1 MGESDHKKR
10 ISTAKI
16 VAFIGVMAATLE
28 CAKLA
33 LSFLP
38 NIEVVTL
45 LTALYSYVF
54 GIYGLIASV
63 VFVSI
68 EPLIYGF
75 GTWVVSYYI
84 YWPTVA
90 LVFMLFAR
98 IKVKNRF
105 ILATGAVMLTVWFG
119 ILSTLIDIGLL
130 SGFFDNFLYR
140 FSVYYLRGIP
150 FYIAQILS
158 NAVLF
163 PLLFKFLERK
173 LLLVKHSLL

>member
-38 NIEVVTL
+38 NIEIVTL

-68 EPLIYGF
+68 IILKKEKIKPL
-75 GTWVVSYYI
+75 
-84 YWPTVA
+84 
-90 LVFMLFAR
+90 
-98 IKVKNRF
+98 
-105 ILATGAVMLTVWFG
+105 
-119 ILSTLIDIGLL
+119 
-130 SGFFDNFLYR
+130 
-140 FSVYYLRGIP
+140 FS
-150 FYIAQILS
+150 Q
-158 NAVLF
+158 NT
-163 PLLFKFLERK
+163 
-173 LLLVKHSLL
+173 